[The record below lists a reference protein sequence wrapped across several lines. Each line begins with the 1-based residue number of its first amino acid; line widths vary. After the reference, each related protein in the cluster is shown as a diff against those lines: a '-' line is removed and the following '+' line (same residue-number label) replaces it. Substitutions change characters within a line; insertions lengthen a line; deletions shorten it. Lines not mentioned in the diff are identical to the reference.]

1 MLSQSARVIGWPLT
15 ILFAPVLILRHFQ
28 GRPMQPEYYPP
39 KAEAFE
45 RNEVYANCSWCPG
58 LRLHYE
64 VVWLM
69 PYVET
74 RECSEC
80 GTLVEI

>member
-1 MLSQSARVIGWPLT
+1 
-15 ILFAPVLILRHFQ
+15 
-28 GRPMQPEYYPP
+28 MQPEYYPP

-74 RECSEC
+74 RECSVC

>member
-1 MLSQSARVIGWPLT
+1 MLGDDAKVIGWPLT
-15 ILFAPVLILRHFQ
+15 ILFAPALIIRKLQ

-45 RNEVYANCSWCPG
+45 RNEIYANCSFCPG

-64 VVWLM
+64 MVWLS

-80 GTLVEI
+80 GTTVEL